1 MGPRSRSP
9 SPRGDNAGR
18 GGERDDDRKPM
29 SLLVRGLPRDIRSED
44 IRSPFERY
52 GSVRDVY
59 LPRDY
64 YTKQPRGFGF
74 VEFYD
79 ERDAHEAQYQLD
91 RTMFMGREIT
101 VVMAVE
107 MTVGMTVVAMTFVG
121 KTEEEDVAD
130 PLHLVGDVHLLLIT
144 GIALVPNHV
153 LGPGVHLSGEADR
166 AHVHGLDVWTRV

>member
-64 YTKQPRGFGF
+64 YTKRIPFALGWLRKKVWRKSAPRFELSNLEVLALWSF
-74 VEFYD
+74 MTSATHMKPNINLIARCSWVE
-79 ERDAHEAQYQLD
+79 RL
-91 RTMFMGREIT
+91 
-101 VVMAVE
+101 
-107 MTVGMTVVAMTFVG
+107 
-121 KTEEEDVAD
+121 
-130 PLHLVGDVHLLLIT
+130 PLFTHKKIE
-144 GIALVPNHV
+144 NV
-153 LGPGVHLSGEADR
+153 LKK
-166 AHVHGLDVWTRV
+166 